1 MGLSENKNALIV
13 FNALYLMETGYFKLI
28 EQAIIKNY
36 QNT

>member
-13 FNALYLMETGYFKLI
+13 FNVLYLMEKGYFKLT